1 VYPQNGFLPRKWTH
15 PSRRGIR
22 ERTAEAVPASR
33 SPQTKLLKGLAA
45 LAPGPQPARQRM
57 PRLQAGRG
65 KFGRESPRGGALR
78 LLVVEQNLD
87 GVETISEMAFEET
100 RRQIPGDFKAGQVHL
115 TN

>member
-1 VYPQNGFLPRKWTH
+1 MDFYRESGLIRRDGESGSGRPRRFR
-15 PSRRGIR
+15 RRGLRKPI
-22 ERTAEAVPASR
+22 
-33 SPQTKLLKGLAA
+33 LKGLAA

-87 GVETISEMAFEET
+87 GVEISSKMAS
-100 RRQIPGDFKAGQVHL
+100 RRPADKFPVISKRDKCI
-115 TN
+115 